1 MTENCGKVQI
11 DRSRYQAEPVF
22 GEAVPDKMMLEDIK
36 HYGKDSLQ
44 EVIKER
50 KSYNYLFYLSEPRK
64 NIIEWY
70 PFSGQ
75 AEVLAVGA
83 DTGMLTDALAQK
95 AAHVTCVE
103 TSETR
108 AKMNAAWNAEK
119 DNVRI
124 ILGNYPEVEDKLGSY
139 DYITLIGEWKYA
151 RSYYENSEDAYRTFL
166 LELLKHLKTGGE
178 LLLATENKMGMKYWA
193 GCQDDYYGGYYR
205 GIEDYPGEDNVRT
218 FSKKELEEELGG
230 IEGISWKFYYPY
242 PDYKFPMAIYSDE
255 YLPKTD
261 ELTMNIRNF
270 DRDRYVM
277 FDEEKAFGTVI
288 KEGLFSEFSNS
299 FMVTI
304 KKEQ

>member
-50 KSYNYLFYLSEPRK
+50 KSYNCLFYLSELRK

-108 AKMNAAWNAEK
+108 AEMNAAWNAEK

-124 ILGNYPEVEDKLGSY
+124 ILGN
-139 DYITLIGEWKYA
+139 TLIGEWKYA

-218 FSKKELEEELGG
+218 FSKKELEEELKG

>member
-22 GEAVPDKMMLEDIK
+22 GEPIPDKMMLEDIK
-36 HYGKDSLQ
+36 RYRKDGLQ

-50 KSYNYLFYLSEPRK
+50 KSYNYLFYLSELRK

-70 PFSGQ
+70 PFFRQ

-108 AKMNAAWNAEK
+108 AEMNAAWNAEK

-218 FSKKELEEELGG
+218 FSKKELEEELRG

-299 FMVTI
+299 FMVSI
-304 KKEQ
+304 KKDQ

>member
-50 KSYNYLFYLSEPRK
+50 KSYNYLFYLSELRK

-108 AKMNAAWNAEK
+108 AEMNAAWNAEK

-218 FSKKELEEELGG
+218 F
-230 IEGISWKFYYPY
+230 
-242 PDYKFPMAIYSDE
+242 
-255 YLPKTD
+255 
-261 ELTMNIRNF
+261 
-270 DRDRYVM
+270 
-277 FDEEKAFGTVI
+277 
-288 KEGLFSEFSNS
+288 
-299 FMVTI
+299 
-304 KKEQ
+304 

>member
-1 MTENCGKVQI
+1 MTENFGKVQI
-11 DRSRYQAEPVF
+11 DKSRYQAEPVF
-22 GEAVPDKMMLEDIK
+22 GEPIPDKMMLEDIK
-36 HYGKDSLQ
+36 RYGKDSLQ
-44 EVIKER
+44 KVIKER
-50 KSYNYLFYLSEPRK
+50 KSYKYLFYLSELRK

-70 PFSGQ
+70 PFSKQ
-75 AEVLAVGA
+75 AKVLEVGA
-83 DTGMLTDALAQK
+83 DAGILTDALAQK
-95 AAHVTCVE
+95 AAYVTCVE
-103 TSETR
+103 LSETR
-108 AKMNAAWNAEK
+108 AEMNAVWNSEK
-119 DNVRI
+119 DNIRI

-151 RSYYENSEDAYRTFL
+151 KSYYKNSEDAYRTFL

-178 LLLATENKMGMKYWA
+178 LLIATENKMGMKYWA

-218 FSKKELEEELGG
+218 FSKKELEEELKG

-299 FMVTI
+299 FMVSI